1 MGTFLVGLV
10 FAAMLLWA
18 GRKAY
23 ADMKKSKCGGC
34 SSCSYA
40 KKKDGCQLEDHEP
53 ALTVSKNT

>member
-23 ADMKKSKCGGC
+23 ADMKKGKCGGC

-40 KKKDGCQLEDHEP
+40 KKEGGCQLKDHAT
-53 ALTVSKNT
+53 ALMVSKNT